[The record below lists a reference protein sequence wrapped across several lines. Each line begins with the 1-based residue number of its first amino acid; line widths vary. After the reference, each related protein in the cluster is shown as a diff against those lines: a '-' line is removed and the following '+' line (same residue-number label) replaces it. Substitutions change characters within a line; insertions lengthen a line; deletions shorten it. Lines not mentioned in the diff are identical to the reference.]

1 MPWRHSLRG
10 KGAMPPRLQLLL
22 PPALAATH
30 RATLAGYF
38 LRRGVALP
46 TWASILASHS
56 TGYHALQGRGQ
67 EGVAP
72 GLTYR
77 ERGGPR
83 PRPAWEIG
91 TRFVQR
97 PGGRLRASML

>member
-38 LRRGVALP
+38 FRRVVALP
-46 TWASILASHS
+46 TWASIMASHS

-67 EGVAP
+67 GGVAP
-72 GLTYR
+72 VFTYR
-77 ERGGPR
+77 ERGGPS
-83 PRPAWEIG
+83 PSPAWEKRQ
-91 TRFVQR
+91 RFEER
-97 PGGRLRASML
+97 PGGAA